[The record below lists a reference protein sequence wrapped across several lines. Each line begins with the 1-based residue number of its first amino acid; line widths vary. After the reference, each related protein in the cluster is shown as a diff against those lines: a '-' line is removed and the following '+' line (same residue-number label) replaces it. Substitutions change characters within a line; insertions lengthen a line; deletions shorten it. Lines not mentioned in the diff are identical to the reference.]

1 MTEQILHIKDG
12 KKEYFLDLKDLLFIK
27 ADGNFCDIYQK
38 VTAYKT
44 VRIQIG
50 QLWKAIKELNTVH
63 TLIRVDRS
71 TILNIKYLEFV
82 DLKKG
87 TAVLKRGEERVF
99 LKISK
104 SSGIPLKKK
113 LDILTGES
121 QKKPVELNPNDF
133 PNEAMYKL
141 HKSAEELKRTMAR
154 MNDLYLLAKDLN
166 E

>member
-50 QLWKAIKELNTVH
+50 QSSWLYRWFPPAKH
-63 TLIRVDRS
+63 T
-71 TILNIKYLEFV
+71 
-82 DLKKG
+82 
-87 TAVLKRGEERVF
+87 
-99 LKISK
+99 
-104 SSGIPLKKK
+104 
-113 LDILTGES
+113 
-121 QKKPVELNPNDF
+121 
-133 PNEAMYKL
+133 
-141 HKSAEELKRTMAR
+141 
-154 MNDLYLLAKDLN
+154 YLLYSLPYFITFRNDGAKIQKRC